1 MVFHTLKIIKVPIL
15 ICLFLFLIYCSTN
28 RKVSSKQ
35 VYSFEILFG
44 STGGFTNTN
53 PVFVV
58 KNNGEV
64 LKKDNTSS
72 VPYLLKR
79 IDNQQIELLYQLIE
93 DSNLGNLKMKQVSNI
108 TNYMEIKS
116 EKYNNKIMWFDE
128 SQIPVEVKNL
138 YQTLITAIKNE

>member
-1 MVFHTLKIIKVPIL
+1 MCLLVFN
-15 ICLFLFLIYCSTN
+15 CSPN
-28 RKVSSKQ
+28 RKIATIEK
-35 VYSFEILFG
+35 YPFEIQFG
-44 STGGFTNTN
+44 STGGFTNIN
-53 PVFVV
+53 PIYII
-58 KNNGEV
+58 KSNGEV
-64 LKKDNTSS
+64 LKKDNSSS
-72 VPYLLKR
+72 VPHLLKR